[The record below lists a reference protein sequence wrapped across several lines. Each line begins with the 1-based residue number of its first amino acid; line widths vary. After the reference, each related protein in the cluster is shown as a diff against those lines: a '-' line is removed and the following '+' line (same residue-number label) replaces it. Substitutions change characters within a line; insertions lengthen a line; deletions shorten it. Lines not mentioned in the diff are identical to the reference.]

1 MNYKFA
7 QLLQTPGKQSNTV
20 SDVYIAQ
27 VDSHKEELAGNLF
40 VLTQINK
47 KGPTCSKVID
57 FITDSLVQ
65 NFYQNEKIL
74 LREKMPSL
82 KVEHIFEASLAKTNK
97 QLTDVIKNNDLT
109 LPFADINITAGVV
122 FNDELYIAN
131 SGKKNVFLRFPKKV
145 SNQDKNENFDI
156 NNILKN
162 DKTKAEQKNYRLFS
176 NVINGKIPKNASILI
191 TNEALPEYISQK
203 QLIEITSSLPP
214 LGAMEQIKNTI
225 NDINTYVSFA
235 GILIKNT
242 LFEKKSEI
250 PKINTNNNYDSITS
264 LNQTEDTTESLL
276 TPSGMI
282 SFRKWFKLLSLN
294 KLKNLKKSKTPLL
307 LKDKIFVKRTSVIN
321 KSLLQTL
328 KFFTNIYSLI
338 LRVNTNLF
346 SDFLK
351 KISNKNNIIKI
362 FKGKLRLLVLNKK
375 ILLSISMLFLLA
387 LLININITKKTNK
400 SEETIQEY
408 SNITKTI
415 EQKQNEAEASLLYR
429 NNEGAKKLFEE
440 ISLLLNELPQETEKQ
455 QSQYQGFKDK
465 FNLQLEKIRHVIKM
479 DSAQELTDFKNVN
492 SRSETENI
500 SYIPSTNKLYAADSK
515 LKSVYILDLFDNIST
530 TITDLDNPIERLS
543 RPIVFNNDK
552 TTSILYFNNNDIISV
567 DTNENS
573 FLSID
578 IDSSYLE
585 SLGGADIYNSKIYLI
600 NTNDNEIYRF
610 NTNTTKLRA
619 PSKWLIDNID
629 LIQAIDISI
638 DGHIYILNRDGT
650 IIKLLSGEMVNFS
663 LGLCEPPIEEA
674 DKLQVSRELDFI
686 YILEKKNNRLLV
698 FNKAGQFLMQYQ
710 SDRLQDLKDFQIDEE
725 RKIIYFLNGSKIYK
739 FNAEHFSD

>member
-109 LPFADINITAGVV
+109 LLFADINITAGVV

-131 SGKKNVFLRFPKKV
+131 SGKNNVFLIFPKNV
-145 SNQDKNENFDI
+145 SNQDNNENFDI
-156 NNILKN
+156 INILKN